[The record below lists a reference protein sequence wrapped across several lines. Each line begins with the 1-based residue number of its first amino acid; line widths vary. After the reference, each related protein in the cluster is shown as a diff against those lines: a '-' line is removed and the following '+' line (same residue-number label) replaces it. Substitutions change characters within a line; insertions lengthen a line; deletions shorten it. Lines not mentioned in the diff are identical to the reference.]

1 VKEMNRKNLLIA
13 LTVGFFFSSL
23 VFFLPDYSNA
33 QPVFSQSQQSFSDGV
48 LSYQGTL
55 LNSQGSPITGLHN
68 IVFRI
73 YNSNSSNAPLWQE
86 NRIGENAVKIEDGLF
101 DVLLGS
107 LNPIPISVWENED
120 LFLGIQVDND
130 VEMDPR
136 EAINVVPAAE
146 KAYVSELALSVP
158 DGSITKE
165 KIAVDVPLNTIQSGV
180 YGCDLVTC
188 PDWGLNTGSG
198 GRDYNTWI
206 AFPSPFSTKPMV
218 IVNISMFDMW
228 SGSNPR
234 LSATASQIT
243 NEGFTLT
250 FHTWADTLVY
260 GASATWLA
268 YGEN

>member
-1 VKEMNRKNLLIA
+1 M
-13 LTVGFFFSSL
+13 
-23 VFFLPDYSNA
+23 
-33 QPVFSQSQQSFSDGV
+33 
-48 LSYQGTL
+48 
-55 LNSQGSPITGLHN
+55 
-68 IVFRI
+68 
-73 YNSNSSNAPLWQE
+73 
-86 NRIGENAVKIEDGLF
+86 
-101 DVLLGS
+101 
-107 LNPIPISVWENED
+107 
-120 LFLGIQVDND
+120 LFLFIKTKIYFG
-130 VEMDPR
+130 E
-136 EAINVVPAAE
+136 
-146 KAYVSELALSVP
+146 YFLFSEEEVRKYFEETSK
-158 DGSITKE
+158 IHKE

-206 AFPSPFSTKPMV
+206 AFPSPFSTTPMV